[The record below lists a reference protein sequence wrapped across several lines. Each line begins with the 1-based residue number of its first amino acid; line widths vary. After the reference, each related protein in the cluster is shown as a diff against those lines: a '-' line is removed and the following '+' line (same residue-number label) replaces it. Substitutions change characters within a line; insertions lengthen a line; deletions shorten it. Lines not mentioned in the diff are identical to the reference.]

1 MKRQEQYKEGLKK
14 NLGEKCSEDNKYP
27 LTIYDALGD
36 YMVTDINSQKFSKL
50 ALLVLKD
57 KDAGTVSIDGIESVD
72 DLGFVEVQPD
82 EESLQKAILTLFYK
96 EYK

>member
-1 MKRQEQYKEGLKK
+1 
-14 NLGEKCSEDNKYP
+14 
-27 LTIYDALGD
+27 
-36 YMVTDINSQKFSKL
+36 MVTDINSQKFSKL

-57 KDAGTVSIDGIESVD
+57 KDAGTVSIDGTESVD

>member
-1 MKRQEQYKEGLKK
+1 MRL
-14 NLGEKCSEDNKYP
+14 
-27 LTIYDALGD
+27 
-36 YMVTDINSQKFSKL
+36 SKL

-57 KDAGTVSIDGIESVD
+57 KDAGTVSIDGTESVD